1 MLKYYLVW
9 CEGSGDVIGYG
20 WLKDARG
27 RPAEYP
33 TRERA
38 QFAADQQHLRT
49 RYKGFSARYI
59 VIERRR
65 PIEYAEANITP

>member
-1 MLKYYLVW
+1 MPKYRVW

-27 RPAEYP
+27 KPAEYP
-33 TRERA
+33 TREKA

-49 RYKGFSARYI
+49 RYKGYSIRYI
-59 VIERRR
+59 VRERRE
-65 PIEYAEANITP
+65 PIDYSKADIIP